1 MKRPSFLFFGP
12 SFGLSYPVI
21 RDFFAFFCFPRLLR
35 VLVVIPSFLLFYFD
49 QYPVTSSRDGM
60 KRTSMTVVVSIG
72 AVADASIFSIVAAP
86 RRNIGLDD
94 RSGRR
99 NRSKKKNGVLL
110 LCLVLPCLMTLSIYD
125 HDYL

>member
-1 MKRPSFLFFGP
+1 M
-12 SFGLSYPVI
+12 
-21 RDFFAFFCFPRLLR
+21 
-35 VLVVIPSFLLFYFD
+35 LVVIPSFLLFYFD

-99 NRSKKKNGVLL
+99 NRSKKKKWCVVIVSCTAMSDDTIYIRLRLL
-110 LCLVLPCLMTLSIYD
+110 VVN
-125 HDYL
+125 